1 VVAVAGREEVRRR
14 SKLDIMLTVLR
25 AVAGGEHKPTKIMYA
40 ANMSWNLTQR
50 VFEDLVRQDLLE
62 VREVPG
68 SKRSTRRYLIS
79 EKGRSVL
86 EYFDGAKALLE
97 I

>member
-68 SKRSTRRYLIS
+68 SRRSTKRYLIS

>member
-1 VVAVAGREEVRRR
+1 MADREKVRRR

-25 AVAGGEHKPTKIMYA
+25 TVVEGEHKPTKIMYA

-50 VFEDLVRQDLLE
+50 VFEDLIRQGLLE

-68 SKRSTRRYLIS
+68 SKRSTKRYLIT

-86 EYFDGAKALLE
+86 QYFDGAKALLE

>member
-1 VVAVAGREEVRRR
+1 MAGNEDVRRR

-25 AVAGGEHKPTKIMYA
+25 AVAGGEEKPTKIMYA

-50 VFEDLVRQDLLE
+50 VFEDLVRQGLLE

-68 SKRSTRRYLIS
+68 SKRSTRRYSIT
-79 EKGRSVL
+79 EKGGSVL
-86 EYFDGAKALLE
+86 EYFDGAKALLK

>member
-1 VVAVAGREEVRRR
+1 
-14 SKLDIMLTVLR
+14 
-25 AVAGGEHKPTKIMYA
+25 
-40 ANMSWNLTQR
+40 MSWNLTQR
-50 VFEDLVRQDLLE
+50 VFEDLVRQGLLE

-86 EYFDGAKALLE
+86 DYFDGAKALLE

>member
-1 VVAVAGREEVRRR
+1 MAGREEVRRR

>member
-1 VVAVAGREEVRRR
+1 MAGREEVRRR

-50 VFEDLVRQDLLE
+50 VFEDLVRQGLLE